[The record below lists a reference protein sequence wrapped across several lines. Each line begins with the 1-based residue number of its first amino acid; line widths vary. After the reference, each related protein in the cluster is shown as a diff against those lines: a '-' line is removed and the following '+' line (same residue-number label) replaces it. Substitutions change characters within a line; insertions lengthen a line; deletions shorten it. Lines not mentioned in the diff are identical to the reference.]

1 MFIKAYNLTMQ
12 DKERLL
18 ADTKEVIQLLT
29 NTETLDEKITSIKNE
44 IDIISELV
52 RKLVKQNSTEAQSQE
67 EYQKKYNDL
76 SERYNKLK
84 DELDKL
90 INERAYKLGQSTKLE
105 AFLKEMET
113 AETIIDTWN
122 NELWMVMVESA
133 IVHNDKSITFKFQ
146 NGKDIS
152 VHNDKNSILN

>member
-1 MFIKAYNLTMQ
+1 MFIQAYNLTMQ

-18 ADTKEVIQLLT
+18 TDTKEVIQLLT

-90 INERAYKLGQSTKLE
+90 INNRAYKLGQSTKLE

-113 AETIIDTWN
+113 AETTIDTWN
-122 NELWMVMVESA
+122 DELWMIMVESA
-133 IVHNDKSITFKFQ
+133 VVHKDKSITFKFY
-146 NGKDIS
+146 NGKEIRIYS
-152 VHNDKNSILN
+152 QKAIQN